1 MSSSDDT
8 SENDAYHGYNGD
20 QFYAEVLKNRYMLID
35 KIGYGAFSSVWVCY
49 DLNHNELKACKIQNS
64 GDYEEGL
71 EEKHFLRSMR
81 RANVKYIN
89 VTVDD
94 FIHEWNEKKYVCMV
108 YELMIGSLYDS
119 FKAYGKQIPLRTILK
134 IMKQFLEGIT
144 KIHEAGVIHT
154 DIKPEN
160 TLLKGKT
167 NIVNQIDEFFK
178 NCNLKDRF
186 QKMKERY
193 CKRKGWNVESLK
205 VKKKFK
211 NSILKNKILT
221 WANQEITRE
230 LKEKNLILR
239 GIFLE
244 DEVELDS
251 DDVKSVGSIDSA
263 ETVTHSD
270 KSFSDE
276 YLDYNRIQI
285 AISDFGTIQDKD
297 YIEIGETLQTRYYR
311 CPEILLGCK
320 YNQKIDVWS
329 MGCMLYELVT
339 DRILFRPS
347 SDDNYSTDQ
356 DHLNAIINV
365 CGEIPK
371 KMIQNSVNRKHFYN
385 IKKEGKHE
393 KYVLKYCEKE
403 EVKISTLLKK
413 YRESESETREF
424 KIINSLISTMLLID
438 PRKRPSAKTLLI
450 ALNQFLAN

>member
-8 SENDAYHGYNGD
+8 SDNDAYHGYNGD
-20 QFYAEVLKNRYMLID
+20 QFYGEVLKNRYMLID

-49 DLNHNELKACKIQNS
+49 DLNHSELKACKIQNS
-64 GDYEEGL
+64 GDYQEGL

-81 RANVKYIN
+81 RANVKYVN
-89 VTVDD
+89 VTLDD
-94 FIHEWNEKKYVCMV
+94 FIHEWNNKKYVCMV

-119 FKAYGKQIPLRTILK
+119 FKAYGKQIPLKTILK
-134 IMKQFLEGIT
+134 IIKQFLEGIT
-144 KIHEAGVIHT
+144 KIHETGVIHT

-167 NIVNQIDEFFK
+167 NIVNKIDEFFK

-186 QKMKERY
+186 QKIKERY
-193 CKRKGWNVESLK
+193 CKKKGWNVESAK

-244 DEVELDS
+244 DEEELDS
-251 DDVKSVGSIDSA
+251 DEVKSVGSIDSE

-276 YLDYNRIQI
+276 YLDYNKIEI
-285 AISDFGTIQDKD
+285 AISDFGTILDKD
-297 YIEIGETLQTRYYR
+297 YIELGETLQTRYYR
-311 CPEILLGCK
+311 SPEILLGCK

-329 MGCMLYELVT
+329 IGCMLYELVT
-339 DRILFRPS
+339 DRILFRPL
-347 SDDNYSTDQ
+347 SDDDYSTDQ

-371 KMIQNSVNRKHFYN
+371 KMIQNSVNRKHFYD
-385 IKKEGKHE
+385 IKNSSNE
-393 KYVLKYCEKE
+393 KYVLKYREKE
-403 EVKISTLLKK
+403 EVEISSLLKK
-413 YRESESETREF
+413 YREQESDTSEF
-424 KIINSLISTMLLID
+424 KIINSLITTMLIID
-438 PRKRPSAKTLLI
+438 PRKRPSTKTLLL
-450 ALNQFLAN
+450 ALNQFLKN